1 MSKYGFDEKE
11 LRKTIVTM
19 IDKDGFHRDT
29 ISVNE
34 KNTDSISV
42 ERGMSIRAVD
52 NQTRILHE
60 FGISRMLKEDE
71 DLFICKSDDVD
82 EKYGLKR
89 LEYIPDV
96 AHIVCEEGPIV
107 SETSLF
113 DDSSYSFFVQF
124 YVSRGVN
131 LSTFDYLFIYKKD
144 TGKIVGTNY
153 PPNVILSLKKLIS
166 VSSSG
171 LSSGLDFKTAAEE
184 GSGISVDMNT
194 PVLLSERF
202 VLVHADGD
210 YGVEKLSAGDN
221 LPEVYSETV
230 VNTEE
235 LGGRYY
241 YFWPAEN
248 HGFEKNQG
256 VWVTLVN
263 DQNIVV
269 DCLKSK
275 VSIV

>member
-34 KNTDSISV
+34 KKTDSISV
-42 ERGMSIRAVD
+42 DKGISRRSVD
-52 NQTRILHE
+52 NQTRVLHE
-60 FGISRMLKEDE
+60 IGISRMLKEDE

-96 AHIVCEEGPIV
+96 DHVVCQEGPIV

-124 YVSRGVN
+124 YVNRGVN
-131 LSTFDYLFIYKKD
+131 VSMFDYLFIYKKD

-153 PPNVILSLKKLIS
+153 PPNVILSLKRLIS
-166 VSSSG
+166 VSTPG
-171 LSSGLDFKTAAEE
+171 IYPGLDFRTADEE
-184 GSGISVDMNT
+184 GDSISVDTNA

-210 YGVEKLSAGDN
+210 YGVAQLSAGDH

-230 VNTEE
+230 MNTEE
-235 LGGRYY
+235 LGGRSY

-248 HGFEKNQG
+248 HGFEQNQS
-256 VWVTLVN
+256 VWVALVN

-275 VSIV
+275 VSVV